1 MRGVAFVAEVGCGTF
16 VMATTT
22 VERPSRTIIR
32 EQVIP
37 PKEYLGLEMRKGQL
51 LRIIDMEGKQVPDM
65 VCFNLKDPTE
75 KQSCNNSR
83 LIQKRWIFT
92 TGHVIYSDEGN
103 EMLTIVDDT
112 VGIHH
117 ASGGCCSEPANF
129 RRYGVH
135 GTRNCRENL
144 ALAAA
149 PLGVTQKDI
158 PGAFCPFM
166 KVVQY
171 EDGRYEIEEPTSRP
185 GDYIEFRAEMD
196 LFVAISNCPQ
206 DRNPCNGFDPTP
218 LKIVAYNP
226 G

>member
-1 MRGVAFVAEVGCGTF
+1 
-16 VMATTT
+16 MATMT

-37 PKEYLGLEMRKGQL
+37 PKEYLGLELRKGQL

-112 VGIHH
+112 VGI
-117 ASGGCCSEPANF
+117 
-129 RRYGVH
+129 
-135 GTRNCRENL
+135 
-144 ALAAA
+144 A

-206 DRNPCNGFDPTP
+206 DKNPCNGFNPTP